1 MVGGIVLFYFCF
13 FSSFLFLFFFFF
25 DEEPCGQKKINKSIN
40 LNFIAKLK
48 AEKQRVDLKLK
59 TSGTTFDRGFYQH
72 TYYVS
77 INMKT

>member
-1 MVGGIVLFYFCF
+1 MVGGIVILLLLLLFFLF
-13 FSSFLFLFFFFF
+13 FSFPFFFFF
-25 DEEPCGQKKINKSIN
+25 DEEPKKALTKSIN